1 MAMSDKNKN
10 ETKAK
15 ITLKYSDR
23 INTLFSITFDLK
35 IQLLETFLSWYN
47 F

>member
-1 MAMSDKNKN
+1 MTMRQKGRVD
-10 ETKAK
+10 TKAK
-15 ITLKYSDR
+15 ISLKYSDR
-23 INTLFSITFDLK
+23 INTLFSTIFDLK